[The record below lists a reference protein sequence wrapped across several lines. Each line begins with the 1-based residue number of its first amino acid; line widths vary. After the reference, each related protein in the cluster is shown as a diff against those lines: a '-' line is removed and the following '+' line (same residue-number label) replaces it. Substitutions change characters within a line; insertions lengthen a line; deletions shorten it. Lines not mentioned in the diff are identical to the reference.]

1 MSRAVILPKTDD
13 EIKEERKE
21 WREERKIKQLE
32 FIAEQSRLA
41 AERTS
46 YVSSGIRDLEKKASG
61 IIRSTNDVVNRI
73 NALRVAVEI
82 YALTIIFFL
91 MAITLNL
98 FFY

>member
-1 MSRAVILPKTDD
+1 MSPVIIPEKAD
-13 EIKEERKE
+13 EIKEREIER
-21 WREERKIKQLE
+21 RESEKIRVLQY
-32 FIAEQSRLA
+32 IAEKTRFTA
-41 AERTS
+41 DRTS
-46 YVSSGIRDLEKKASG
+46 NVRSGIRDLEKKASG